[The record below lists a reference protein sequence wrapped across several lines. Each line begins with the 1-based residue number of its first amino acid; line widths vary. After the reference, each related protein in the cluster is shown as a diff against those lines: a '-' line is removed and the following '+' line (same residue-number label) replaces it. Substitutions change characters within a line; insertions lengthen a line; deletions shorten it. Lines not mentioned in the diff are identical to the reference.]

1 MTNEELINAFCKY
14 YFAYQQIASNPKI
27 KQHIKD
33 KIVNYLNKIQLD
45 IEKNKG
51 IIKLPQQNTTL
62 RPQPIIEFTIIED
75 GEEKIARYTLD
86 YAHCRL
92 ETERV
97 LGNIHSM

>member
-33 KIVNYLNKIQLD
+33 KIVNYLNKTQLD

-51 IIKLPQQNTTL
+51 IIKLPQQNTIL
-62 RPQPIIEFTIIED
+62 RPQPIIKFTIIEE
-75 GEEKIARYTLD
+75 GKERIEKYTLD
-86 YAHCRL
+86 YTNCRL

-97 LGNIHSM
+97 LGNIHLM